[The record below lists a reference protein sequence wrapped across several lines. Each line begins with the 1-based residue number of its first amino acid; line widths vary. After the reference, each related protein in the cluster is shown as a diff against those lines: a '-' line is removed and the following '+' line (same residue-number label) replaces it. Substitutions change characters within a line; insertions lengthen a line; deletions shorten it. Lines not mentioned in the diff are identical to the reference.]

1 MIRNE
6 CIREKIGVASIV
18 KNRVESR
25 LRWFGHMRRRPVE
38 ALIRRVDQMKGN
50 PITRD
55 KGRSR
60 KIISKTIKKDL
71 DVNGLNIN

>member
-1 MIRNE
+1 
-6 CIREKIGVASIV
+6 
-18 KNRVESR
+18 
-25 LRWFGHMRRRPVE
+25 MRRRPVE